1 MTESKSEQRRTYEDP
16 LIDELRAIRERLWRE
31 SGENLAIVAEQLRRI
46 ERQNPSRLV
55 LRSSE
60 PPPSER
66 RSA

>member
-1 MTESKSEQRRTYEDP
+1 MTNRNHERREDP

-31 SGENLAIVAEQLRRI
+31 SGKNLVTVVEQFREI

-55 LRSSE
+55 RRAPE
-60 PPPSER
+60 PAPSER